1 MDRSLRLLGVPL
13 CLGMEESLELPPGQ
27 ATHLAAVLAIRAD
40 WVARDELAALFW
52 PDVEPRRGR
61 HNLAQLLYAIRR
73 APWADGVEAEPSR
86 VRWQI
91 TTDVAAF
98 RRAASDGAWE
108 EAAERYSGDLLEG
121 VTEPAS
127 PALAE
132 WFRAEREDLR
142 ETWTEALH
150 RRAEAL
156 AAGGRW
162 QECARLLRRLLS
174 SDGLLEGA
182 VQGLIRAEAMAGR
195 RDAALQVYAEFR
207 QRLAQELGLEPLE
220 ATAELASA
228 VRSGALAPAVPSGT
242 LAQSAPSGALAQA
255 APSGALAQAEPSG
268 ALAQAG
274 TVANPTG
281 EPTTEPD
288 VRPGPVRGLDA
299 DATPFVGRALELAE
313 LHGLLRGRAHRLVTV
328 RGPGGTGKTRV
339 ARQLARER
347 SGHHADGAA
356 WIPLEGAGS
365 EADAVDA
372 IARVLGLRIDLDAP
386 SLANALADRDLLLVL
401 DQVEH
406 LPDASGLA
414 LALLDTAPAV
424 QLVVTSR
431 APLEVP
437 GEAVV
442 ALAGLAVPP
451 RDDAENAEG
460 YDAVALL
467 LRAARRARPDCH
479 PEGAERTALVAL
491 ARLLDGNPL
500 GLELAA
506 SWLRLLEPSE
516 LLAEVRRDLDV
527 VHAALP
533 AGEADVDPSRSSLR
547 AVFESS
553 WSLLGESERESL
565 RRLGVFRGG
574 CTRESATAVADV
586 PLATVLALTNRS
598 LLQRQ
603 GTARFVAHPVVQ
615 QFVEEKLA
623 EQRALADEL
632 ERRHAAYFLALAEDA
647 DRRLDTP
654 EQKTALARLAGEGPN
669 VTAALERAIAA
680 ERVEEAHALTAAL
693 GRLWRWH
700 GRTREGLAWSE
711 RVRALPWSGDP
722 TPARVRARLAEGL
735 LLEKTGRYEDADRA
749 FQDGL
754 ADAERLGDAALVA
767 AARVDQATVA
777 WRRGK
782 LAEARTILE
791 GVCASYRELGR
802 EPQLAGALGNL
813 GNVARDA
820 GDLDAAH
827 ACFDEALELVERI
840 GHVWEIANVRNNK
853 AIAHAYGRDLD
864 AARVEFERAL
874 ELQRSIDNL
883 PGISMSLTN
892 LGNVH
897 LDTGDLKRAEELYRE
912 SLALCEEIGDVDGI
926 AHTSVNLGIL
936 AQWSGDYDTAHG
948 YYADALRRRRELGA
962 RALVAQSVSCFQ
974 DLAAARGAH
983 ERALVLAGA
992 VRSMVERV
1000 GVPLTAPQQS
1010 VYDEALTKARAA
1022 VSADRAAELERRGS
1036 ELSEPEAIEF
1046 ALGTRAAP

>member
-1 MDRSLRLLGVPL
+1 MDRSLRLLGVPQR
-13 CLGMEESLELPPGQ
+13 LGAEEPLELPPGQ
-27 ATHLAAVLAIRAD
+27 VTHLAALLAIRAD
-40 WVARDELAALFW
+40 WVAREELAALFW
-52 PDVEPRRGR
+52 PDAEPRRGR

-73 APWADGVEAEPSR
+73 APWGEGVEAEPSR
-86 VRWQI
+86 VRWQVA
-91 TTDVAAF
+91 TDVAAF

-108 EAAERYSGDLLEG
+108 EAAERYAGDLLEG
-121 VTEPAS
+121 VTEPSS

-132 WFRAEREDLR
+132 WLRAEREDLR

-156 AAGGRW
+156 AAAGRW
-162 QECARLLRRLLS
+162 QECVRLLRRLLTN
-174 SDGLLEGA
+174 DVLLEGA
-182 VQGLIRAEAMAGR
+182 VQALIRAEAMAGR
-195 RDAALQVYAEFR
+195 RDAALQVYEEFR
-207 QRLAQELGLEPLE
+207 QRLDQELGLDPLE

-228 VRSGALAPAVPSGT
+228 VRSGALAPA
-242 LAQSAPSGALAQA
+242 
-255 APSGALAQAEPSG
+255 EPSG
-268 ALAQAG
+268 AVEQTETIADPL
-274 TVANPTG
+274 V
-281 EPTTEPD
+281 EPSAEPD

-299 DATPFVGRALELAE
+299 DASPFVGRALELAE
-313 LHGLLRGRAHRLVTV
+313 LHGLLRAGAHRLVTV

-339 ARQLARER
+339 GRQVARER

-356 WIPLEGAGS
+356 WVPLEGAVS

-372 IARVLGLRIDLDAP
+372 IARVMGLRVDLDAL
-386 SLANALADRDLLLVL
+386 SLASALADRDLFLVL
-401 DQVEH
+401 DQAEH
-406 LPDASGLA
+406 LPDAAGLA
-414 LALLDTAPAV
+414 MALLDAAPAV
-424 QLVVTSR
+424 QIVVTSR

-437 GEAVV
+437 GEAVL

-451 RDDAENAEG
+451 RDDAEDAEA
-460 YDAVALL
+460 YDSVALL
-467 LRAARRARPDCH
+467 LRAARRVRPDCH
-479 PEGAERTALVAL
+479 PEGPERTALVAL
-491 ARLLDGNPL
+491 TRLLDGNPL

-527 VHAALP
+527 VRALGSGAADGRSRG
-533 AGEADVDPSRSSLR
+533 ARAGGEADPDPSRSSLR

-553 WSLLGESERESL
+553 WSLLGEGERESL

-598 LLQRQ
+598 LLKRQ

-623 EQRALADEL
+623 ELPALAADL

-654 EQKTALARLAGEGPN
+654 EQRPALARLAGEGPN
-669 VTAALERAIAA
+669 VVAALERAIAA

-711 RVRALPWSGDP
+711 RVRALPWSGAP
-722 TPARVRARLAEGL
+722 TAARVRARLAEGL
-735 LLEKTGRYEDADRA
+735 LLEKTGRYEEADGA

-754 ADAERLGDAALVA
+754 ADAERLGDTALA
-767 AARVDQATVA
+767 TAARLDQATVA
-777 WRRGK
+777 WRRGN
-782 LAEARTILE
+782 LSEARTLLE
-791 GVCASYRELGR
+791 GVCASYRDLGR

-827 ACFDEALELVERI
+827 ACFDEALEIVERI

-897 LDTGDLKRAEELYRE
+897 LDTGNWERAEELYRE

-936 AQWSGDYDTAHG
+936 AQWSGNFDTAHR

-962 RALVAQSVSCFQ
+962 RALVAQSVSCFL
-974 DLAAARGAH
+974 DLAVARGAH

-1010 VYDEALTKARAA
+1010 VYDEALSKAREA
-1022 VSADRAAELERRGS
+1022 VPDPRATELEGRGS

>member
-13 CLGMEESLELPPGQ
+13 CLGTEEPLELPPGQ
-27 ATHLAAVLAIRAD
+27 ATHLAAVLAIRGD

-61 HNLAQLLYAIRR
+61 HNLAQLLYAMRR
-73 APWADGVEAEPSR
+73 APWGEGVEAEPSR
-86 VRWQI
+86 VRWQVA
-91 TTDVAAF
+91 TDVAAF
-98 RRAASDGAWE
+98 RRAASDGAWAA
-108 EAAERYSGDLLEG
+108 AAERYAGDLLEG
-121 VTEPAS
+121 VTEPSS
-127 PALAE
+127 PPLAE
-132 WFRAEREDLR
+132 WLRAEREDLR
-142 ETWTEALH
+142 ETWTEALQG
-150 RRAEAL
+150 RADAL
-156 AAGGRW
+156 AAGGHW
-162 QECARLLRRLLS
+162 QECARLLRRLLA
-174 SDGLLEGA
+174 SDSLLEGA
-182 VQGLIRAEAMAGR
+182 VQGLIRAEAMTGR
-195 RDAALQVYAEFR
+195 RDAALQVYTEFR
-207 QRLAQELGLEPLE
+207 QRLGHELGLEPLE

-228 VRSGALAPAVPSGT
+228 VRSGALVAAGAVASP
-242 LAQSAPSGALAQA
+242 L
-255 APSGALAQAEPSG
+255 E
-268 ALAQAG
+268 
-274 TVANPTG
+274 

-288 VRPGPVRGLDA
+288 VRPGPVRGLAA

-313 LHGLLRGRAHRLVTV
+313 LHGLLRGGAHRLVTV

-356 WIPLEGAGS
+356 WVPLEGAVS
-365 EADAVDA
+365 EVDAVDA
-372 IARVLGLRIDLDAP
+372 IARVMGLRVDLDA
-386 SLANALADRDLLLVL
+386 SALAGALADRDLLLVL

-406 LPDASGLA
+406 LPDAAGLA

-424 QLVVTSR
+424 RMVVTSR

-451 RDDAENAEG
+451 RDDAEDAEAF
-460 YDAVALL
+460 DSVALL

-479 PEGAERTALVAL
+479 PVGAERTALVAL

-527 VHAALP
+527 LRDVRSGGGRGAGRDGSRDALP
-533 AGEADVDPSRSSLR
+533 AGGADIDPSRSSLR

-574 CTRESATAVADV
+574 CTRETATAVADV

-603 GTARFVAHPVVQ
+603 GTTRFVTHPVVQ

-623 EQRALADEL
+623 EQPALADEL
-632 ERRHAAYFLALAEDA
+632 ERRHAAYFLASAEDA

-654 EQKTALARLAGEGPN
+654 EQKPALARLAGEGPN
-669 VTAALERAIAA
+669 VMAALERAIAA

-754 ADAERLGDAALVA
+754 DDAERLGDAALVT
-767 AARVDQATVA
+767 AARVDQAIVA
-777 WRRGK
+777 WRRGN
-782 LAEARTILE
+782 LAEARTLLE
-791 GVCASYRELGR
+791 EVCASYRELGR

-827 ACFDEALELVERI
+827 ACFDEALEIVERI

-864 AARVEFERAL
+864 AARVEFEHAL

-936 AQWSGDYDTAHG
+936 AQWAGDFEASHA
-948 YYADALRRRRELGA
+948 YYADALRKRRELGA
-962 RALVAQSVSCFQ
+962 RALVAQSVSCFM

-992 VRSMVERV
+992 VRSLVERV
-1000 GVPLTAPQQS
+1000 GVPLTAPQRS
-1010 VYDEALTKARAA
+1010 VYDEALEKARDA
-1022 VSADRAAELERRGS
+1022 VAADRAAELERRGS
-1036 ELSEPEAIEF
+1036 DLSEPEAVDF

>member
-13 CLGMEESLELPPGQ
+13 SLGTGEPLELPPGQ
-27 ATHLAAVLAIRAD
+27 VTHLAALLAIRAD
-40 WVARDELAALFW
+40 WVAREELAALFW
-52 PDVEPRRGR
+52 PDAEPRRGR

-73 APWADGVEAEPSR
+73 APWGEGVEAEPSR
-86 VRWQI
+86 VRWQVP
-91 TTDVAAF
+91 TDVAAF

-108 EAAERYSGDLLEG
+108 EAAEHYAGDLLEG
-121 VTEPAS
+121 VTEPSS

-132 WFRAEREDLR
+132 WLRAEREDLR

-156 AAGGRW
+156 AAAGRW
-162 QECARLLRRLLS
+162 QECARLLRRLLAN
-174 SDGLLEGA
+174 DGLLEGA
-182 VQGLIRAEAMAGR
+182 VQALIRAEAMAGR

-207 QRLAQELGLEPLE
+207 QRLEQELGLEPLE

-228 VRSGALAPAVPSGT
+228 VRRGAVAP
-242 LAQSAPSGALAQA
+242 
-255 APSGALAQAEPSG
+255 AEPSG
-268 ALAQAG
+268 AVEQKETFAG
-274 TVANPTG
+274 PQV
-281 EPTTEPD
+281 EPSTEPD
-288 VRPGPVRGLDA
+288 VRPGPVRGLDT
-299 DATPFVGRALELAE
+299 DASPFVGRALELAE
-313 LHGLLRGRAHRLVTV
+313 LHGLLRAGAHRLVTV

-339 ARQLARER
+339 GRQVARER

-356 WIPLEGAGS
+356 WVPLEGAVS

-372 IARVLGLRIDLDAP
+372 IARVMGLRVDLDAL
-386 SLANALADRDLLLVL
+386 SLASALADRDLLLVL
-401 DQVEH
+401 DQAEH
-406 LPDASGLA
+406 LPDAAGLA
-414 LALLDTAPAV
+414 MALLDAAPAV
-424 QLVVTSR
+424 QIVVTSR

-437 GEAVV
+437 GEAVL

-451 RDDAENAEG
+451 RDDAEDAEA
-460 YDAVALL
+460 YDSVALL
-467 LRAARRARPDCH
+467 LRAARRVRPDCH
-479 PEGAERTALVAL
+479 PEGPERTALVAL
-491 ARLLDGNPL
+491 TRLLDGNPL

-527 VHAALP
+527 VRA
-533 AGEADVDPSRSSLR
+533 EADPDPSRSSLR

-553 WSLLGESERESL
+553 WSLLGEGERESL

-623 EQRALADEL
+623 ELPVLAGEL

-654 EQKTALARLAGEGPN
+654 EQRPALARLSGEGPN
-669 VTAALERAIAA
+669 VVAALERAIAA

-711 RVRALPWSGDP
+711 RVRALPWSGAP
-722 TPARVRARLAEGL
+722 TAARVRARLAEGL
-735 LLEKTGRYEDADRA
+735 LLEKTGRYEEADGA

-754 ADAERLGDAALVA
+754 ADAERLGDTALA
-767 AARVDQATVA
+767 TAARLDQATVA
-777 WRRGK
+777 WRRGN
-782 LAEARTILE
+782 LSEARTLLE

-827 ACFDEALELVERI
+827 ACFDEALEIVERI

-853 AIAHAYGRDLD
+853 AIAHAYARDLD
-864 AARVEFERAL
+864 AARDEFERAL

-897 LDTGDLKRAEELYRE
+897 LDTGNWERAEELYRE

-936 AQWSGDYDTAHG
+936 AQWSGNFDTAHR

-962 RALVAQSVSCFQ
+962 RALVAQSVSCFL
-974 DLAAARGAH
+974 DLAVARGAH

-1010 VYDEALTKARAA
+1010 VYDEALSKAREA
-1022 VSADRAAELERRGS
+1022 VPDPRATELEARGS
-1036 ELSEPEAIEF
+1036 ELSEPEAIDF